1 MTCDVVIP
9 DAEGCAYRVFIF
21 NHCEGPYPMG
31 QNRCPMY
38 IDFHNPRVK
47 QEKERSQIRK
57 GIQGQGSG
65 KTAATG
71 ECSDECGV
79 AGSPHLNGYTGVL
92 AAARERAHRGAG
104 CPMQAIIAK
113 AAMDEAA
120 MDEAAMDEAAMD
132 EASRNAWCREK
143 GIYPLVLI
151 FFAMYISRGRTLS
164 GPQVLRLPIGYS
176 KIDR

>member
-1 MTCDVVIP
+1 
-9 DAEGCAYRVFIF
+9 
-21 NHCEGPYPMG
+21 
-31 QNRCPMY
+31 MY

-92 AAARERAHRGAG
+92 AAARERVHRGAG
-104 CPMQAIIAK
+104 CPMQVIIAK

>member
-1 MTCDVVIP
+1 MVIP

-92 AAARERAHRGAG
+92 AAARERVHRGAG
-104 CPMQAIIAK
+104 CPMQVIIAK
-113 AAMDEAA
+113 
-120 MDEAAMDEAAMD
+120 AAMDEAAMD

>member
-1 MTCDVVIP
+1 
-9 DAEGCAYRVFIF
+9 
-21 NHCEGPYPMG
+21 MG

>member
-1 MTCDVVIP
+1 
-9 DAEGCAYRVFIF
+9 
-21 NHCEGPYPMG
+21 
-31 QNRCPMY
+31 MY

-104 CPMQAIIAK
+104 CLMQAIIAK

-132 EASRNAWCREK
+132 EASRSAWCREK

>member
-1 MTCDVVIP
+1 
-9 DAEGCAYRVFIF
+9 
-21 NHCEGPYPMG
+21 
-31 QNRCPMY
+31 MY

-92 AAARERAHRGAG
+92 AAARERVHRGAG
-104 CPMQAIIAK
+104 CPMQVIIAK
-113 AAMDEAA
+113 AAMDEAAMDEAA